1 MEGNSSD
8 ITWGTPDDRL
18 WVVRLKAS
26 FMSIECILAMF
37 GNIVVMLFTTTRN
50 TFPRNASVYIFAM
63 AVADFVKGVG
73 YASHVGPFLAQDM
86 AGAEAW
92 CQGWGYVQSALRF
105 SSIHLVTC
113 VSVDRCL
120 AIWWTGYSEAMSFA
134 KSVVVTFVVSSVG
147 VLATVVPVTQGWA
160 TVQFQLR
167 EGSCTFEIPQN
178 ELLWKAAVPGFFVL
192 VVVPLVIAVVA
203 NVLICIAMALS
214 GVGTPAIRARPYV
227 LDQPRHQDQIELDE
241 VKSAPPP
248 LPPGCSA
255 WPDDE
260 IQEAPLDDD
269 PPADKGSTE
278 ETHGATETGNDPMDP
293 AQPGPQQGDAT
304 ARHPGCCRCR
314 RVGSKSLIAIA
325 VVAFGLQIL
334 MHAVKIYDAAVT
346 PLDDDVY
353 FALVWLSNC
362 HAFTNAILYSVV
374 HKTFHLAVVMDFVAL
389 FRFLLRCCGAQVEP
403 EVQPSTS
410 I

>member
-18 WVVRLKAS
+18 WAVRLKAS

-73 YASHVGPFLAQDM
+73 YASHVGPFLDQDM
-86 AGAEAW
+86 AGSEAW
-92 CQGWGYVQSALRF
+92 CKGWGYVQSALRF

-113 VSVDRCL
+113 VSVDR
-120 AIWWTGYSEAMSFA
+120 
-134 KSVVVTFVVSSVG
+134 
-147 VLATVVPVTQGWA
+147 
-160 TVQFQLR
+160 
-167 EGSCTFEIPQN
+167 
-178 ELLWKAAVPGFFVL
+178 
-192 VVVPLVIAVVA
+192 
-203 NVLICIAMALS
+203 
-214 GVGTPAIRARPYV
+214 
-227 LDQPRHQDQIELDE
+227 
-241 VKSAPPP
+241 
-248 LPPGCSA
+248 PGCSA

-260 IQEAPLDDD
+260 IQEAPLDD

-278 ETHGATETGNDPMDP
+278 ETRDVTETGNDPMDP
-293 AQPGPQQGDAT
+293 ARPGPLQTEAA
-304 ARHPGCCRCR
+304 ARPGCCRCR
-314 RVGSKSLIAIA
+314 RVGSKSLIAMV
-325 VVAFGLQIL
+325 VVAFGLQVL
-334 MHAVKIYDAAVT
+334 MHAVKIYDAAVK

-362 HAFTNAILYSVV
+362 HAFANAILYSVV
-374 HKTFHLAVVMDFVAL
+374 HRTFHLAVVMDSVAL
-389 FRFLLRCCGAQVEP
+389 LRFLLRCCGARVEP
-403 EVQPSTS
+403 EDQPPTS